1 MLYIFQSLIITI
13 VIIIFYDRQKSKKN
27 DTFNNTEQCDEH
39 KNWADCFEKSNYK
52 CIWSNMDVA
61 TGDYCKPLT
70 CNFAENDIQC
80 DQLNQRGFNCIWDTN
95 LETPKCKNS
104 SELTNL

>member
-1 MLYIFQSLIITI
+1 
-13 VIIIFYDRQKSKKN
+13 
-27 DTFNNTEQCDEH
+27 
-39 KNWADCFEKSNYK
+39 
-52 CIWSNMDVA
+52 MDVG

-95 LETPKCKNS
+95 LETPTCKNA